1 MGQETWISTTKST
14 VNLWILKL
22 NYPHWSSL
30 LLFLV
35 NCDSIF
41 LVEKRG
47 SMVCFDLEAGQ
58 HSWSL
63 GSQTFSLNPWVWALN
78 MWWIV
83 ICFLNNLVKYS
94 SLNIKLKKSSTENP
108 LKVLIGPLF
117 ATNGFTATGSRVEFQ
132 AASTSLPLFE
142 CAKILWVFGIFSW
155 NCYVGFD
162 STTLLCDWCCISNP
176 ENSSLSLSNL
186 NNAAIKK
193 SRPWWLII
201 KMHQAKHFLG
211 GFWWCLLLWKRE
223 KLDGFKALNASLFF
237 MKIHDG
243 LLALS

>member
-1 MGQETWISTTKST
+1 MGTEH
-14 VNLWILKL
+14 V
-22 NYPHWSSL
+22 
-30 LLFLV
+30 V
-35 NCDSIF
+35 
-41 LVEKRG
+41 
-47 SMVCFDLEAGQ
+47 
-58 HSWSL
+58 
-63 GSQTFSLNPWVWALN
+63 
-78 MWWIV
+78 WWIV

-201 KMHQAKHFLG
+201 KTHQAKHFLG
-211 GFWWCLLLWKRE
+211 GFWWFTCFKLEVLWWQMLQKHAQMFWEMNRQ
-223 KLDGFKALNASLFF
+223 KNQ
-237 MKIHDG
+237 
-243 LLALS
+243 